1 VKKNLRIIYGA
12 FVLSLLIILVISF
25 ISAKQLSSLLKYN
38 EQVTNTD
45 RVINLLSNVEVQLLE
60 AESSQRGYLLTRD
73 SSYLKDFF
81 IAPKTIYG
89 VLDSLRN
96 AIPDNKHKQDLIKIR
111 YAVAT
116 RLQILQETIDNVLA
130 GDQEKVRTNIARGK
144 SVMDDFQLQTK
155 KFQNEQI
162 DLLGESETS
171 KKKYEI
177 AAPIYLRI
185 IFILSMIFH
194 IGAFILIVKEFRRRH
209 QYQKDLERKIKE
221 LKMSHDELEQIAFI
235 ASHDL
240 QEPLRKMRTF
250 GGRLLLQYK
259 DSLDESGRMML
270 SRIDFAARRMQGL
283 IEDLVDYT
291 HLINSNEEKQKV
303 DLQTCIEEVQ
313 NSLANIIENRS
324 VQFSISELPV
334 IDGYPFQL
342 RLLFT
347 NLIHNSIKFS
357 KDDTPPFIEISSTQI
372 EGDKVDEVSER
383 SGSETYIKVSLKDNG
398 IGFENEFANRIFV
411 MFQRLHNQN
420 SSYGGKG
427 IGLSICKRV
436 MTNHNGF
443 IAAEGEPN
451 EGATFNVYFPI
462 N

>member
-1 VKKNLRIIYGA
+1 MKKNLRLIYGA
-12 FVLSLLIILVISF
+12 FV
-25 ISAKQLSSLLKYN
+25 SSLLVILIISYISARQLNSLIKYN
-38 EQVTNTD
+38 DQVAITD
-45 RVINLLSNVEVQLLE
+45 EVINLLSKVEIQLLA
-60 AESSQRGYLLTRD
+60 AESSQRGYLVTKD
-73 SSYLKDFF
+73 SAYLDDF
-81 IAPKTIYG
+81 IKAPKTIYS
-89 VLDSLRN
+89 VLDSLKRV
-96 AIPDNKHKQDLIKIR
+96 IPAEEHKQDLIKIR

-116 RLQILQETIDNVLA
+116 RLQILQETLDYAVTGNKQEFRINVSR
-130 GDQEKVRTNIARGK
+130 EKL
-144 SVMDDFQLQTK
+144 VMEDFRLQTS
-155 KFQNEQI
+155 KFQNEQV
-162 DLLGESETS
+162 DLMIESETS
-171 KKKYEI
+171 KRKYEL
-177 AAPIYLRI
+177 AAPIYLRV

-194 IGAFILIVKEFRRRH
+194 LTAFIFIVREFRRRH

-221 LKMSHDELEQIAFI
+221 LDMSHAELEQIAFI

-250 GGRLLLQYK
+250 GGRLLMQYK
-259 DSLDESGRMML
+259 DSFDEDGRMML

-303 DLQTCIEEVQ
+303 DLNTCIEEVR
-313 NSLANIIENRS
+313 NSLENLIQNRK
-324 VQFSISELPV
+324 VEFSISELPV

-357 KDDTPPFIEISSTQI
+357 KPDQNPVIEILSIQI
-372 EGDKVDEVSER
+372 EGDKVDDILER
-383 SGSETYIKVSLKDNG
+383 SITETYIKISIKDNG
-398 IGFENEFANRIFV
+398 IGFENEFAKKIFV
-411 MFQRLHNQN
+411 LFQRLHNQN

-443 IAAEGEPN
+443 IAAEGEPG
-451 EGATFNVYFPI
+451 EGATFNVYFPL
-462 N
+462 